1 MLNITKKI
9 EYGLIAMRHIN
20 QYGENSLCSSSE
32 IANKY
37 HLPKEIFAKTMQILS
52 KKNYICSVKGPNG
65 GYFLNKSLNQ
75 IKLIQFHQPKRSGG
89 ETKNNFYTL
98 YDIGVLG
105 IVKHS
110 KLPLRLMTF
119 IGFFTSIAS
128 IITAAVFFFY
138 KIIKLMFFK

>member
-20 QYGENSLCSSSE
+20 QYGEKNLCSSSE

-37 HLPKEIFAKTMQILS
+37 HLPKEIFAKTMQLLS

-75 IKLIQFHQPKRSGG
+75 IKLIQFI
-89 ETKNNFYTL
+89 E
-98 YDIGVLG
+98 DIEGPIG
-105 IVKHS
+105 IVKCNVDDNCHLIEFCNI
-110 KLPLRLMTF
+110 KDPLMKINLNIRKALNK
-119 IGFFTSIAS
+119 ISLNE
-128 IITAAVFFFY
+128 ITN
-138 KIIKLMFFK
+138 